1 MAGLLTHLSAGF
13 IGFLIIWFAFSNT
26 KAKVKLV
33 YGFIFAIS
41 NILPDLVD
49 FGILS
54 IVMGSL
60 SPREIMTHELFH
72 TFAVIGHTFSNWLIL
87 AFVVFVVVF
96 LLHKAERVS
105 RVRAVEVVMSL
116 ILGLI
121 GIAIHLGL
129 DVLIKETSYW
139 I

>member
-1 MAGLLTHLSAGF
+1 M
-13 IGFLIIWFAFSNT
+13 I
-26 KAKVKLV
+26 
-33 YGFIFAIS
+33 YGSLFVLA

-54 IVMGSL
+54 IKMGSL

-72 TFAVIGHTFSNWLIL
+72 ALAVLGHTFLNWVIL
-87 AFVVFVVVF
+87 AVFVLLVVG
-96 LLHKAERVS
+96 LLFVLDKISKKVFYGTI
-105 RVRAVEVVMSL
+105 VGV
-116 ILGLI
+116 ILVLI

-129 DVLIKETSYW
+129 DVLIQESSHW